1 MKTNFTILAMGLKL
15 MLLLELDI
23 ANFLLTLVSV

>member
-1 MKTNFTILAMGLKL
+1 

-23 ANFLLTLVSV
+23 ALWSK